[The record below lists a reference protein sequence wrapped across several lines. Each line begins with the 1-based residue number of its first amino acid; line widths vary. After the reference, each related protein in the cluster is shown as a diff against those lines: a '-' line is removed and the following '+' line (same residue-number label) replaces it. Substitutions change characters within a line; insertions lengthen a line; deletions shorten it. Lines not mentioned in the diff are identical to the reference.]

1 MRVLVVEPHE
11 ATAEAV
17 RLMLSS
23 EGWSVDLTADGDD
36 AVEQGLMFDYDM
48 ILTEIELPGASGFDV
63 IRRVRAAKNQTPI
76 MVLSANAGVAERV
89 KAFSLGADD
98 VLMKPFH
105 KDELIARV
113 SAIVRRSKGHAQA
126 VIEIDGLTVN
136 LDARTASLDGSP
148 LHLTGREYQIIE
160 LMAVRKGKVLTKEMF
175 LDHLYGGRD
184 EPELKIIDVWMCK
197 LRRKMGERRDMIRCI
212 WGRGYILT
220 SRDDNRL
227 AA

>member
-11 ATAEAV
+11 ATAAAV
-17 RLMLSS
+17 RLMLAS
-23 EGWSVDLTADGDD
+23 EGWSVELATDGDD
-36 AVEQGLMFDYDM
+36 AAEQGLIFDYDM
-48 ILTEIELPGASGFDV
+48 ILTEIELPVASGFDV
-63 IRRVRAAKNQTPI
+63 IRRLRVAKNKTPI

-184 EPELKIIDVWMCK
+184 EPELKIIDVFMCK

-220 SRDDNRL
+220 SRDDDRL